1 MPLPYTNNEHL
12 LRQNIR
18 CKYNK
23 KACRD
28 KIEEKLEKN
37 EFKSVVNLTTT
48 ECMKIEHNK
57 KLEKKKLKSLF
68 VGANCTYIRNCE
80 GTLKLIEGIVTS
92 DRMRKNKW
100 LLIKYAKI

>member
-18 CKYNK
+18 FKPTKRGCKK
-23 KACRD
+23 KFQE
-28 KIEEKLEKN
+28 IN

>member
-1 MPLPYTNNEHL
+1 
-12 LRQNIR
+12 
-18 CKYNK
+18 
-23 KACRD
+23 
-28 KIEEKLEKN
+28 
-37 EFKSVVNLTTT
+37 
-48 ECMKIEHNK
+48 MKIEHNK